1 VSRVGNLPIP
11 IPDGV
16 QVEVSGSA
24 VKVKG
29 PKGELE
35 KTFHPDMQI
44 ELVGGEVVVSR
55 PTDQRQHKAL
65 HGLTRS
71 LINNMVIG
79 VNEGFS
85 KTLDVF
91 GVGYR
96 ALLHGENL
104 VLQLGHSHAVEV
116 VPPPG
121 VTFSVAP
128 GDRTDRSLVGS
139 VIVEGI
145 DKQVVGQ
152 VAADIRAWRPPEPYK
167 GKGVRYRGEYV
178 RRKAGKAGK
187 VG

>member
-1 VSRVGNLPIP
+1 VLPGI
-11 IPDGV
+11 
-16 QVEVSGSA
+16 QVDIKKST
-24 VKVKG
+24 VKVTG
-29 PKGELE
+29 PKGTLE
-35 KTFHPDMQI
+35 KTFHPDMDIQLDGNQI
-44 ELVGGEVVVSR
+44 VVTR
-55 PTDQRQHKAL
+55 PSDQRHHKAL

-79 VNEGFS
+79 VNQGFS
-85 KTLDVF
+85 KVLEIV

-96 ALLHGENL
+96 ASLHDQNL

-121 VTFSVAP
+121 VTFTVDSRSSV
-128 GDRTDRSLVGS
+128 DRQIVGTIT
-139 VIVEGI
+139 VDGI

-187 VG
+187 IG

>member
-16 QVEVSGSA
+16 QVEISGSA

-44 ELVGGEVVVSR
+44 ELVDGEVLVSR
-55 PTDQRQHKAL
+55 PSDQRQHKAL

-71 LINNMVIG
+71 LINNMVVG
-79 VNEGFS
+79 VNQGFS

-96 ALLHGENL
+96 ALLRGENL
-104 VLQLGHSHAVEV
+104 VLQLGHSHA
-116 VPPPG
+116 
-121 VTFSVAP
+121 
-128 GDRTDRSLVGS
+128 
-139 VIVEGI
+139 I
-145 DKQVVGQ
+145 
-152 VAADIRAWRPPEPYK
+152 
-167 GKGVRYRGEYV
+167 
-178 RRKAGKAGK
+178 
-187 VG
+187 

>member
-1 VSRVGNLPIP
+1 MSRVGNLPIAV
-11 IPDGV
+11 PDGV
-16 QVEVSGSA
+16 QVQVKGST

-29 PKGELE
+29 QKGELE
-35 KTFHPDMQI
+35 RSFHPDIKIKLDDGQI
-44 ELVGGEVVVSR
+44 VVSR
-55 PTDQRQHKAL
+55 PSDERHHKAL
-65 HGLTRS
+65 HGLTRA

-79 VNEGFS
+79 VHEGFT
-85 KTLDVF
+85 KMLDVF

-96 ALLHGENL
+96 AVVRDSNL
-104 VLQLGHSHAVEV
+104 VLQLGHSHAIEV
-116 VPPPG
+116 IPPPG
-121 VTFSVAP
+121 VSFRVDP
-128 GDRTDRSLVGS
+128 GDRANRALVGTI
-139 VIVEGI
+139 VVEGI

>member
-1 VSRVGNLPIP
+1 MG
-11 IPDGV
+11 
-16 QVEVSGSA
+16 
-24 VKVKG
+24 
-29 PKGELE
+29 
-35 KTFHPDMQI
+35 I
-44 ELVGGEVVVSR
+44 ELVDDQVVVTR
-55 PTDQRQHKAL
+55 PSDQRHHKAL

-79 VNEGFS
+79 VDQGFS
-85 KTLDVF
+85 KVLEIV

-96 ALLHGENL
+96 ASLRGQNL

-121 VTFSVAP
+121 VTFAVEARSSV
-128 GDRTDRSLVGS
+128 DRQIVGT
-139 VIVEGI
+139 ITVEGM

-187 VG
+187 VS